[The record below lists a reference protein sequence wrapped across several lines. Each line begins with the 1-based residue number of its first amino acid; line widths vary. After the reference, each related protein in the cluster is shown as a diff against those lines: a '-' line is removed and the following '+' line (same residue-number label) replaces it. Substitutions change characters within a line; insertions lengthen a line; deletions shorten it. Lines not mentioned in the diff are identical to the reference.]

1 MRRGIV
7 DWFFVSLPF
16 MRRERRERCSEIPN
30 NPKRGGFANWCEGK
44 CFVRMGKDVRP

>member
-16 MRRERRERCSEIPN
+16 MRRGEKREVFGDP
-30 NPKRGGFANWCEGK
+30 
-44 CFVRMGKDVRP
+44 

>member
-16 MRRERRERCSEIPN
+16 MRRERRERCLEIPN
-30 NPKRGGFANWCEGK
+30 NPKREASLIGARGNVLSEWEK
-44 CFVRMGKDVRP
+44 M